1 MKKIL
6 LTLLTFFMIAM
17 CTSAQV
23 RVCGAYL
30 EGDGQVNSP
39 YIKNGTVTW
48 NSTSRTLTLDNA
60 VIDYSS
66 NSPQDGISPIRVTE
80 DATIVVKGDCRLST
94 TGYVAIAADSYN
106 SKNVT
111 IKGSGTLTTSS
122 SWIDIFLVVTHLTI
136 QDITLNTVKGIANNS
151 EGSGVGL
158 TFDNVQATIR
168 GEVMRIG
175 DGITFKDC
183 AITYPEDAYID
194 ISGYGYGIYYGN
206 HRIPDQ
212 IIISRTGGIHGDVN
226 GDGEV
231 NIADVNAVVD
241 VILGGA
247 SNPNADVNDDNE
259 INIADI
265 NAVIDII
272 LSGAPAPLS
281 IETITV
287 NGVSFKMVQVEGG
300 TYTMGARD
308 DDTEAFNSEK
318 PAHKVTLSSFY
329 IGETEVT
336 QALWVAVM
344 GDNGSNPSH
353 FTGDLNRPV
362 DQVSW
367 NQCQDF
373 ITKLNQMT
381 GKQFR
386 LPTEA
391 EWEYAARGGKM
402 SKGYKYAGSNDI
414 NEVAWWGYEKGG
426 TCVTYGTCPVA
437 SFKPNELGL
446 YDMTGNVFEWCQ
458 DWLGAYSS
466 EPQINPT
473 GPETGT
479 DRIVR
484 GGCWDFGAK
493 FCRLSYR
500 RSYVPNGNYV
510 CNGLRLAM

>member
-6 LTLLTFFMIAM
+6 LTLLTCFMIAM
-17 CTSAQV
+17 STSAQV

-48 NSTSRTLTLDNA
+48 NATSRTLTLDNA

-66 NSPQDGISPIRVTE
+66 NSPQDGISPIRVTG
-80 DATIVVKGDCRLST
+80 DATIVVKGNCRLST
-94 TGYVAIAADSYN
+94 TGYEAIAADSNN
-106 SKNVT
+106 SKNLT

-136 QDITLNTVKGIANNS
+136 QDITFNTVKGIANNS
-151 EGSGVGL
+151 EGDGVGL

-194 ISGYGYGIYYGN
+194 NSVYGYGIYYGN
-206 HRIPDQ
+206 HKIPDQ
-212 IIISRTGGIHGDVN
+212 IIISRKGGIKGDVN
-226 GDGEV
+226 SDNEV
-231 NIADVNAVVD
+231 NIADVNVVID
-241 VILGGA
+241 VVLGGA
-247 SNPNADVNDDNE
+247 SNSNADVNEDNE
-259 INIADI
+259 INIADV

-272 LSGAPAPLS
+272 LGDTPAQS
-281 IETITV
+281 IVETITV
-287 NGVSFKMVQVEGG
+287 NGVSFKMVKVNGG

-318 PAHKVTLSSFY
+318 PAHQVMLSSFY

-344 GDNGSNPSH
+344 SNNGSNPSH
-353 FTGDLNRPV
+353 FTGDLSRPV

-386 LPTEA
+386 LPTDA

-414 NEVAWWGYEKGG
+414 NEVAWWGYEMGG

-458 DWLGAYSS
+458 DWYGAYSS
-466 EPQINPT
+466 EPQTDPT

-484 GGCWDFGAK
+484 GGSWDFGAK